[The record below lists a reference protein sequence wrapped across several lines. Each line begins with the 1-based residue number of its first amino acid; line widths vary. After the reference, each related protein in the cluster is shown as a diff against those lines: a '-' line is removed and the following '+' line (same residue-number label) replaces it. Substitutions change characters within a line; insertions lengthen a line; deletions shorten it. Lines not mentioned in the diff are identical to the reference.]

1 MKAIRKVFLM
11 VVIACFTIGILTVTA
26 ADIPNQLGECID
38 GSILPEGQVVTGST
52 RSNARGVYLSAGSA
66 RLTNNGNG
74 TVNVSGDTTCY
85 KTCDEVRVT
94 LHLQRLANGKWT
106 TITTLGPKSAYNTNS
121 VSRSGNVS
129 VVGGYYYRI
138 SGSHTAIKGSTVET
152 TTSSTDKLWISK

>member
-1 MKAIRKVFLM
+1 MKKTKKLLILL
-11 VVIACFTIGILTVTA
+11 IAVCLNLGVLTVYATEE
-26 ADIPNQLGECID
+26 QLGTCID
-38 GSILPEGQVVTGST
+38 GSVLTNKQEVIGST
-52 RSNARGVYLSAGSA
+52 QSNARGVYLSAGSA
-66 RLTNNGNG
+66 RLTNNGG
-74 TVNVSGDTTCY
+74 GVVNVSGTTTCY

-106 TITTLGPKSAYNTNS
+106 TVTTLGPKSAYNTHS

-152 TTSSTDKLWISK
+152 TSSTTDGLWIAK